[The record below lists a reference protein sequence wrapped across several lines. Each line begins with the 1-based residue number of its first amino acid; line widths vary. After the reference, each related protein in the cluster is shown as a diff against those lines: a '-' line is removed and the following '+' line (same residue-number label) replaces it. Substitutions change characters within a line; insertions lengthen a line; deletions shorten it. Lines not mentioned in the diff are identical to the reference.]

1 MKIKYFYPVTLFLAL
16 LFCPGVPGGTFAE
29 SSGITAS
36 PELLQLIAEEKYSE
50 AEAYC
55 GSLRGKKQADAY
67 VVLAGHYAEHKGNIN
82 HQTKSNKFYGM
93 AGKIY
98 YDNKLYEQSLDCYS
112 KTYMDD
118 KLAKEFVSYFIDK
131 KDYGRAAVAAE
142 VVFLPPETFIVI
154 AEGLKSQNDKRASA
168 FYEKA
173 IKAFIMDSKYDEAE
187 KLLLKDHD
195 ESDIPLLMA
204 QKCEEQF
211 KREKAAYYYEKTGDT
226 EKAETLLVEH
236 YARELI
242 THVYNKFTIYKVKPG
257 DYAHDSYFQKS
268 QLGRIIEKKNKQF
281 LIKVIDRC
289 QAIEAEKYGKAAKQY
304 LDGKKHHARKKALM
318 NSQKKM
324 DNAKMMVD
332 FFTYVKNVIIPGLK

>member
-1 MKIKYFYPVTLFLAL
+1 MKKKYFYPAAFFLTLF
-16 LFCPGVPGGTFAE
+16 FYTGVPTCTFAE
-29 SSGITAS
+29 ASGITAP
-36 PELLQLIAEEKYSE
+36 PELVQLIAEEKYSE

-55 GSLRGKKQADAY
+55 AGLSGKKQAEAC
-67 VVLAGHYAEHKGNIN
+67 VVLADHYAEHKGNIN
-82 HQTKSNKFYGM
+82 HQSKSKKFYGM

-98 YDNKLYEQSLDCYS
+98 YDNKLYEQSLDYYS

-118 KLAKEFVSYFIDK
+118 KVAKEFVSYFLDK
-131 KDYGRAAVAAE
+131 GDYGRAAVAAE
-142 VVFLPPETFIVI
+142 VVFLPPETFTAI
-154 AEGLKSQNDKRASA
+154 ADGLKSKNDNRAPV

-173 IKAFIMDSKYDEAE
+173 IKAFIMNSKYDEAE
-187 KLLLKDHD
+187 KLLLKDHAGN
-195 ESDIPLLMA
+195 DIPLIMA

-242 THVYNKFTIYKVKPG
+242 THVYNKFTFYGVKPR
-257 DYAHDSYFQKS
+257 DYAHDSYFQKK
-268 QLGRIIEKKNKQF
+268 QLGMIIEKKNRQF

-289 QAIEAEKYGKAAKQY
+289 QAIEAEKYGIAAKQY
-304 LDGKKHHARKKALM
+304 LNGKKQHARKKALM

-324 DNAKMMVD
+324 DNAKKMVD
-332 FFTYVKNVIIPGLK
+332 FFTYIKNVIVPRLK